1 MHAAAGTTASPF
13 LTRLVLTLVVL
24 PMALAVPDARAASDL
39 NPDIEQMCQGL
50 ALINDEFGATAAPGS
65 PMGKRMQEELSMSA
79 AQYGALWSLM
89 KLTPTP
95 TCTKLY

>member
-1 MHAAAGTTASPF
+1 MTPTSPRLHALALGVGLA
-13 LTRLVLTLVVL
+13 LTLAPAAL
-24 PMALAVPDARAASDL
+24 RPSAALAANDL

-50 ALINDEFGATAAPGS
+50 ALINDELGATAAPGS
-65 PMGKRMQEELSMSA
+65 PMGQRMQEELAMSA